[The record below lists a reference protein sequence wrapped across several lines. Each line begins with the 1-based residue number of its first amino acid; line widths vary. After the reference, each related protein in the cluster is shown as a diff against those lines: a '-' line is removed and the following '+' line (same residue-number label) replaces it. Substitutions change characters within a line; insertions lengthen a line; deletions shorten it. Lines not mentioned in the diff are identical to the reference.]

1 MPAQV
6 LLYSYLAAA
15 IAAIVLLVVFRAR
28 RWYWHIISLAIGLAV
43 GLYPP
48 PGKGGSNLFYLATGV
63 VCVFCIFWGLGAPFF
78 PRRAK

>member
-6 LLYSYLAAA
+6 LLYAYLVAA
-15 IAAIVLLVVFRAR
+15 IAALVLLVVFRAR
-28 RWYWHIISLAIGLAV
+28 RWYWHVLSLAIGLAA

-48 PGKGGSNLFYLATGV
+48 PGKGGGNLFYLVAGV
-63 VCVFCIFWGLGAPFF
+63 VCVFCVFWSLGAPFF